1 MPPDELKVA
10 IIVATTGN
18 GHLFV
23 AYLFIYL
30 LQKTRF
36 GSLRFK
42 FLEFQQLRNKY
53 VKYSLRGTF
62 IVVTQWLGP
71 YMFHHKSCE
80 SSILTNI
87 YI

>member
-23 AYLFIYL
+23 EYLFIYL
-30 LQKTRF
+30 LYKTRL
-36 GSLRFK
+36 GSLKFN

-53 VKYSLRGTF
+53 VKYSL
-62 IVVTQWLGP
+62 
-71 YMFHHKSCE
+71 
-80 SSILTNI
+80 
-87 YI
+87 